1 MLDSTTPVKGKEV
14 QLGTQISTQ
23 DFNMSDSYDPLGQH
37 GSWTLSQNPVAAGT
51 QIQTLLLAAG
61 RIWTSVI
68 MVTMTV
74 KATEIIM
81 APVAAWSLDKNIN
94 SGGYPDP
101 RHLYSPMAMGN
112 TDISP
117 DPDCC

>member
-1 MLDSTTPVKGKEV
+1 MLDPTTPVKGREV
-14 QLGTQISTQ
+14 QSATQTSTQ
-23 DFNMSDSYDPLGQH
+23 DFSMPGSDDPPGATQVM
-37 GSWTLSQNPVAAGT
+37 TSQNPVAAET

-61 RIWTSVI
+61 RIWISVI
-68 MVTMTV
+68 MATVTV

-81 APVAAWSLDKNIN
+81 APVAAWSLDTNIN

-101 RHLYSPMAMGN
+101 RHLHSPVAMGT
-112 TDISP
+112 TDFSP